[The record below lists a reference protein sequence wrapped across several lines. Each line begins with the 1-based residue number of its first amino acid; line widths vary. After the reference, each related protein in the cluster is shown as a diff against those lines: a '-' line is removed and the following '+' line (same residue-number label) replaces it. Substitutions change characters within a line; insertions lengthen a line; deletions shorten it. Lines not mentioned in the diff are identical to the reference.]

1 MSKEKGNKCLLRDI
15 EKNDY
20 ETKYNGNLT
29 CPKWVFCQNYIYLEK
44 CKYFNFL
51 VHGIKGDVHDE
62 RCPYHVDNTGKVGRC
77 EW

>member
-51 VHGIKGDVHDE
+51 VHGIKKENYIIKIAHILLSIKE
-62 RCPYHVDNTGKVGRC
+62 LKVDRS
-77 EW
+77 